1 MKIEIKRIGIIHSP
15 CKKPEDIP
23 CNFKPEFAEGEIE
36 IFKEYEDGLKDI
48 EGFSHLKVL
57 CYFHKSKR
65 YSLHVKP
72 FFDNIKRGVFS
83 TDHPDRPNHIAL
95 TVVELLKREGNIL
108 KVRGVDMLDETPVI
122 DIKPY
127 TSIDRIENIRTGWL
141 AKYMQK
147 SQK

>member
-15 CKKPEDIP
+15 CKKPEDMTR
-23 CNFKPEFAEGEIE
+23 NFKPEFAEGEIE

-57 CYFHKSKR
+57 CYFHKSER

-72 FFDNIKRGVFS
+72 FFDNIARG
-83 TDHPDRPNHIAL
+83 AL

-127 TSIDRIENIRTGWL
+127 TSIDRIEKIRTGWL
-141 AKYMQK
+141 AKYMQG